1 MQLFPDLQLPLHF
14 VNRREL
20 ATVVHY
26 TANAVRENAQET
38 GDYEKLFRS
47 AVTLSGV
54 AMLKNDYKNAIQHI
68 EDACAVPTA
77 TLFFLQLLRERFDLL
92 RLLNFKKKFVA
103 DVLKRVDDA
112 LQSKKQ
118 QKKWARVVVFHGYPI
133 DDATQQSAR
142 FPADAAIAV
151 QNRICEVLEK
161 EWQIGERDLAI
172 CSAGTEGDV
181 MFAENPE
188 VEVWY
193 HKTELGEPFGTVS
206 AQARHNRWI
215 LNTARMEAENSEK
228 EMRLQEETHLYGLV
242 LCNSDHD
249 RPEVEVTDP
258 ESSSFFISEIRASK
272 RFKGHVLTINP
283 CVEASK
289 GQSPKG

>member
-1 MQLFPDLQLPLHF
+1 
-14 VNRREL
+14 
-20 ATVVHY
+20 
-26 TANAVRENAQET
+26 
-38 GDYEKLFRS
+38 
-47 AVTLSGV
+47 
-54 AMLKNDYKNAIQHI
+54 
-68 EDACAVPTA
+68 
-77 TLFFLQLLRERFDLL
+77 
-92 RLLNFKKKFVA
+92 
-103 DVLKRVDDA
+103 
-112 LQSKKQ
+112 
-118 QKKWARVVVFHGYPI
+118 
-133 DDATQQSAR
+133 
-142 FPADAAIAV
+142 
-151 QNRICEVLEK
+151 
-161 EWQIGERDLAI
+161 
-172 CSAGTEGDV
+172 V